1 MFHVKHPEEI
11 LHKVI
16 VQYLQLGLPRGW
28 IFWCTPNQRGTR
40 KAWEVKLLSGLGVR
54 AGIPDLFVAGEGKVI
69 GMEIKAPV
77 GTLKSGDKSKAK
89 PKLSDAQISTIGELA
104 EAGIPTVIVRSVDEA
119 IEALK
124 ALGVPLNGRTM

>member
-1 MFHVKHPEEI
+1 MYWH
-11 LHKVI
+11 
-16 VQYLQLGLPRGW
+16 
-28 IFWCTPNQRGTR
+28 TPNGGGRSKAEGGILKALGT
-40 KAWEVKLLSGLGVR
+40 R

-89 PKLSDAQISTIGELA
+89 PKLSDAQISTIGALA